1 MIKAEL
7 QKPDVKYN
15 NLMHK
20 NIELNLQPQVTMINC
35 ILQFN
40 SIKTTYLVVDRLY
53 EILRATEKEAIEGN
67 LKKSLKFSK
76 EFNGDVLQRYLL
88 WKNGYLSN
96 TQTLPSL
103 YDFQINTATALL
115 VLHIKNFWHDKSI
128 GSYEKLINFIIRGL
142 RDYVEKAKEL
152 MCLTKS
158 KPETQVKYGFF
169 GTNLITEGQNWLVK
183 LYNMIYF
190 QMFPK
195 LLAMLKLT
203 IKDSEKRTIIRTL
216 FGELLNFSS

>member
-1 MIKAEL
+1 M
-7 QKPDVKYN
+7 
-15 NLMHK
+15 
-20 NIELNLQPQVTMINC
+20 
-35 ILQFN
+35 
-40 SIKTTYLVVDRLY
+40 VDRLY
-53 EILRATEKEAIEGN
+53 DILRQTEKDAIEGN
-67 LKKSLKFSK
+67 LEKSLKFSK

-115 VLHIKNFWHDKSI
+115 VLHIKNFNHDKSLK
-128 GSYEKLINFIIRGL
+128 SFEKLVNFVVVGL

-152 MCLTKS
+152 MNLTKS
-158 KPETQVKYGFF
+158 KAGTQVKYGFF

-195 LLAMLKLT
+195 LLVMLKST
-203 IKDSEKRTIIRTL
+203 IKDTDKRAIIKSL
-216 FGELLNFSS
+216 FGELLNFSGLPKLVSVMNLASDDANANMIKDFQEGEETLSQINFLLFEELTK